1 MKHVRPEL
9 GTMRRINHATI
20 KQRNRPMNK
29 IVTSVL
35 LVASAVSMS
44 ACSTLRGAAIGG
56 AGGAGVAAAT
66 GGSIEK
72 GAAVGGVG
80 GAVVGTVVD

>member
-1 MKHVRPEL
+1 
-9 GTMRRINHATI
+9 MRTI
-20 KQRNRPMNK
+20 LLS
-29 IVTSVL
+29 SVL
-35 LVASAVSMS
+35 VAGAMSLS

-66 GGSIEK
+66 GKSVEK

>member
-1 MKHVRPEL
+1 
-9 GTMRRINHATI
+9 MR
-20 KQRNRPMNK
+20 K
-29 IVTSVL
+29 IVLATL
-35 LVASAVSMS
+35 LVAGAVSMS

-66 GGSIEK
+66 GKSVEK

>member
-1 MKHVRPEL
+1 MRKL
-9 GTMRRINHATI
+9 LATTM
-20 KQRNRPMNK
+20 
-29 IVTSVL
+29 
-35 LVASAVSMS
+35 LVAAATSIS

-66 GGSIEK
+66 GGDVRK